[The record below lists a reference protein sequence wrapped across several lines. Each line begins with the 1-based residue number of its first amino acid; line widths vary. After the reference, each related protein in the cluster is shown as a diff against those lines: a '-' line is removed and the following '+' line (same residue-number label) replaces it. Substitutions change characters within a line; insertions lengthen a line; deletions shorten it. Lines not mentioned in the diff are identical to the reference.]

1 MSLVCPVSHME
12 LFFFFFF
19 LKVIFSHLKE
29 HVSAKTTLRFILIMR
44 FQRFFETKHRQEGAH
59 THTESVRKS
68 RATSD
73 HTEGSL
79 SNSRSTQQQ
88 PHGLIETDRIQ
99 KGQESKSPV
108 TSPQRPP
115 CCLYPTGPKWF
126 EPTDLTTAPST
137 EPRPHIWLLPV
148 RLKPGNTHKSTR
160 FLTCTRY
167 FWLPYM
173 TYCGARLQI
182 IQLV

>member
-1 MSLVCPVSHME
+1 MLGWYKKQCIHMVQVE
-12 LFFFFFF
+12 GDGNEPCLPCESYGAGFFFFF

-126 EPTDLTTAPST
+126 EPTD
-137 EPRPHIWLLPV
+137 
-148 RLKPGNTHKSTR
+148 
-160 FLTCTRY
+160 
-167 FWLPYM
+167 
-173 TYCGARLQI
+173 
-182 IQLV
+182 